1 MSALVGAGMVFFL
14 AMVAFILI
22 RWGKLPLKGKIP
34 VSTWVFIAILFTS
47 GLDVGLIMFP
57 LTEFPVYA
65 NLKENSEYAF
75 ANPLAIE
82 FGFWGFMIW
91 AVYFVTCFYFC
102 ALEPKLRFFQITW
115 VKWLNNIVI
124 IGTCAFTAHLLFAN
138 LTWYLPSLAARDGIS
153 YAYIAIVGL
162 TILAAVYSSTAL
174 KYVKIL
180 SVSSGGLFVVL
191 GTGLAIYAVNQ
202 PGVDMG
208 DYLSTLPL
216 LSDYFAHLDE
226 FVLPMNDY
234 HAFYLFWWF
243 AWSIMIGQ
251 FTARFV
257 GNMRA
262 VTLFLNM
269 LIWPSVSLALWFS
282 VLYLL
287 YTKGIDTAG
296 IINQLMVAVG
306 VVFVLNSLDSL
317 IRLYSDNLN
326 LTVERFGK
334 PRYIAI
340 HAMIMM
346 SLTTLFGMQF
356 IKIQWIGAIVI
367 GMGACCV
374 LYMVTADRR
383 HRLPNADGLL
393 PLKLK
398 SLSSK

>member
-1 MSALVGAGMVFFL
+1 MSALVGSGMVFFL
-14 AMVAFILI
+14 LMVAFILV
-22 RWGKLPLKGKIP
+22 RWGRLSLTGKIP

-47 GLDVGLIMFP
+47 GLDVGLVMFP

-65 NLKENSEYAF
+65 NQVDNSEYSF

-82 FGFWGFMIW
+82 FGFWGFLVW

-102 ALEPKLRFFQITW
+102 ALEPRLGFFEISW

-138 LTWYLPSLAARDGIS
+138 LSWYLPSLSDEDSIS
-153 YAYIAIVGL
+153 YAYIGIVGI

-174 KYVKIL
+174 KFVKIL
-180 SVSSGGLFVVL
+180 SISSGGLFFLL
-191 GTGLAIYAVNQ
+191 GVGLAIYAFNQ
-202 PGVDMG
+202 PDVAIS

-216 LSDYFAHLDE
+216 LTEYFSHLNK
-226 FVLPMNDY
+226 FILPINDY

-257 GNMRA
+257 GTMRTT
-262 VTLFLNM
+262 TLFLNM
-269 LIWPSVSLALWFS
+269 LVWPSISLALWFS

-287 YTKGIDTAG
+287 YIKNIETTG

-306 VVFVLNSLDSL
+306 IVFVLNSLDSL

-326 LTVERFGK
+326 LTVQRLGK
-334 PRYIAI
+334 ARYITL
-340 HAMIMM
+340 HAVLMM
-346 SLTTLFGMQF
+346 GLTALFGMQF
-356 IKIQWIGAIVI
+356 IRIQWIGALVI
-367 GMGACCV
+367 FMGACCV
-374 LYMVTADRR
+374 LYMCHSQRRKQLPPADA
-383 HRLPNADGLL
+383 LFFT
-393 PLKLK
+393 K
-398 SLSSK
+398 